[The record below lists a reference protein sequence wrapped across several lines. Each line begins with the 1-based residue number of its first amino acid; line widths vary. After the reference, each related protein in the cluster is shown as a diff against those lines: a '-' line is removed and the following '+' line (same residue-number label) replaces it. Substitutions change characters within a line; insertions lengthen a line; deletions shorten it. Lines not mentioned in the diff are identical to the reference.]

1 MGFKKRAA
9 TTGKVIIP
17 EGARKEV
24 ELIYL
29 YDIVAKIETYNIP
42 YQIAFNMDQ
51 TPSKYIQRSRYNM
64 EKSASKSVVIA
75 GYVYHQFSGKY
86 PPDATD
92 SWGGKTDRSLLKV
105 DFPKGFLLS
114 VNPRHCEKYRNFT

>member
-51 TPSKYIQRSRYNM
+51 TPSKYIQRSKYNM

-92 SWGGKTDRSLLKV
+92 SWGQNR
-105 DFPKGFLLS
+105 
-114 VNPRHCEKYRNFT
+114 

>member
-42 YQIAFNMDQ
+42 YQIAF
-51 TPSKYIQRSRYNM
+51 
-64 EKSASKSVVIA
+64 
-75 GYVYHQFSGKY
+75 
-86 PPDATD
+86 
-92 SWGGKTDRSLLKV
+92 
-105 DFPKGFLLS
+105 
-114 VNPRHCEKYRNFT
+114 

>member
-1 MGFKKRAA
+1 MGFKKRAT

-51 TPSKYIQRSRYNM
+51 TPSKYNIIIIIIII
-64 EKSASKSVVIA
+64 IA
-75 GYVYHQFSGKY
+75 LFILG
-86 PPDATD
+86 
-92 SWGGKTDRSLLKV
+92 
-105 DFPKGFLLS
+105 
-114 VNPRHCEKYRNFT
+114 